1 MEDVSLAVAFGAG
14 LLSFFSPCVLPLVP
28 VYLASVCGTEILEV
42 EKPKARFPIFFH
54 SLSFVIGFAIIFVAL
69 GAAAGLAGFAIGSHS
84 LILKIA
90 GGLLI
95 AFGVFLLASLKFPWL
110 NYEKRV
116 APSLGA
122 TSGYLRSM
130 LIGAIFPLAW
140 TPCVGPVL
148 GGILALAWSSETAW
162 QGAYLLAIYS
172 LGLGI
177 PFLVIGIA
185 FDFFRPLLRRLH
197 RYSTW
202 SYLISGLLLITVGIL
217 TLTNTLNWFP

>member
-1 MEDVSLAVAFGAG
+1 MEDVSIWVAFGAG
-14 LLSFFSPCVLPLVP
+14 VLSFFSPCVLPLVP
-28 VYLASVCGTEILEV
+28 VYLASVCGTEILEA
-42 EKPKARFPIFFH
+42 EATKGRFTIFFH
-54 SLSFVIGFAIIFVAL
+54 SLSFVIGFTIVFVAL

-84 LILKIA
+84 LVIKIA

-95 AFGVFLLASLKFPWL
+95 AFGVFLLASLKLPWL

-122 TSGYLRSM
+122 TTGYLRSM
-130 LIGAIFPLAW
+130 IIGAIFSLAW

-148 GGILALAWSSETAW
+148 GGILTLAWGSETVW
-162 QGAYLLAIYS
+162 RGAYLLAIYS

-185 FDFFRPLLRRLH
+185 FDYFRPILRRLH

-202 SYLISGLLLITVGIL
+202 TYIFSGVLLIVVGIL
-217 TLTNTLNWFP
+217 ILTNTFNWF

>member
-1 MEDVSLAVAFGAG
+1 MGEVSLAVAFGAG

-28 VYLASVCGTEILEV
+28 VYLASVCGTEILEAKA
-42 EKPKARFPIFFH
+42 ERARFPILFH
-54 SLSFVIGFAIIFVAL
+54 SLSFIVGFTIIFVAL

-95 AFGVFLLASLKFPWL
+95 AFGLFLLASLKFPWL
-110 NYEKRV
+110 NFEKRL

-122 TSGYLRSM
+122 TSGYLRSL
-130 LIGAIFPLAW
+130 LIGAIFSLAW
-140 TPCVGPVL
+140 TPCIGPVL
-148 GGILALAWSSETAW
+148 GGILTLAWSSETVW

-202 SYLISGLLLITVGIL
+202 TYIVSGVLLITVGIL
-217 TLTNTLNWFP
+217 TLTNTLNWF